1 MENKQLLDIAKKA
14 ALIASNFLKKSHD
27 SKEVIHDIV
36 RDVKI
41 KGDKESE
48 KLIIDFLT
56 KQTFFSV
63 ISEESGFIPNKNEN
77 YTWIIDPIDGTLNY
91 SRNIPFSAISIAL
104 WNNKNPILGVI
115 KDLNSNDIYSG
126 IVGDGAWLN
135 NKRIKV
141 SFKKNIS
148 DSIIATGFPVSSDF
162 SENNL
167 NTLLDFLQK
176 YKKVRLFGAASLSL
190 AYYSCGKVDSY
201 YEKNIKLWD
210 AAAGI
215 AIAKSA
221 GGDIEFTD
229 YNKDFVLS
237 VNAKTNL
244 DEV

>member
-1 MENKQLLDIAKKA
+1 MKNKQLLNIAKKA
-14 ALIASNFLKKSHD
+14 ALIASNFLQNSLD
-27 SKEVIHDIV
+27 SKEVLNDLS

-48 KLIIDFLT
+48 KLIIKFLREQTDF
-56 KQTFFSV
+56 SI
-63 ISEESGFIPNKNEN
+63 ISEESGFISSKSEN

-91 SRNIPFSAISIAL
+91 SKNIPFSAISIGL
-104 WNNKNPILGVI
+104 WDKKNPILGVI
-115 KDLNSNDIYSG
+115 KDLNNNDIYSG

-135 NKRIKV
+135 NKRIKI
-141 SFKKNIS
+141 SCKKNIS
-148 DSIIATGFPVSSDF
+148 DSIIATGFPVSTDF
-162 SENNL
+162 SKNNL
-167 NTLLDFLQK
+167 NVLLDFLQK

-201 YEKNIKLWD
+201 YENNIKLWD
-210 AAAGI
+210 VAAGI

-229 YNKDFVLS
+229 YDKDFILN